1 MERKYSDQ
9 GIIDCF
15 RQIMDRS
22 MAPGLAVYLYHI
34 PQVTGVPLSQ
44 QVIRSLFQAYP
55 QHILGIKDSQ
65 CDQAHSLALAAAF
78 MKDLSTA
85 SEQDAGAIMLWLD
98 GYLSGVSG
106 DTTMRP
112 DAMGK
117 FAEKLIDRCSKN
129 PDLKL
134 LDAAK
139 QAGHPLQCVS
149 EPIE

>member
-1 MERKYSDQ
+1 MLKPLVLSLL
-9 GIIDCF
+9 
-15 RQIMDRS
+15 
-22 MAPGLAVYLYHI
+22 LAGSFTVA
-34 PQVTGVPLSQ
+34 SN
-44 QVIRSLFQAYP
+44 QA
-55 QHILGIKDSQ
+55 
-65 CDQAHSLALAAAF
+65 QAEDVNF
-78 MKDLSTA
+78 
-85 SEQDAGAIMLWLD
+85 GAISCSQFMENIGNADEAAVGNIFMWLD

-139 QAGHPLQCVS
+139 QVGINGQ
-149 EPIE
+149 